1 MSQNKAARGG
11 AAAKGKKSNKPGAD
25 GKREDVLQA
34 VVSRALSRAI
44 AELNMMRLALVA
56 YSRFL
61 SDQVPTILS
70 GEAKRVSLKCLLPL
84 ANTPLIEYTL
94 EFLAMNGVQEVFI
107 YCSAHHEQIERYVHD
122 SRWSPASRSCPFSS
136 LEFIRVADARSIGD
150 FLRDLDKR
158 NIIGGDF
165 VLVHGDLVANISL
178 DGALAAHKA
187 RREANRD
194 SCMTMV
200 LRDGGEGQHNTKTK
214 GITPAFIIDPAAKRC
229 LHFEEIH
236 PLQTDRYVTLD
247 PAVLDSREAEARTDL
262 IDAEIDICTPD
273 VLALWSES
281 FDYELPRANFLYGVL
296 KDWELNGKMIHTEI
310 VNEGYCARAR
320 NLQMYDAISR
330 DVLRGWTYPFTPECN
345 LLKGQTY
352 QLQGDNVYQEDDVE
366 VGSGSQVRDSI
377 LGKET
382 HIGSGSTVRNSVI
395 GRNCNIG
402 KNVRI
407 VDSFIWDDATIGD
420 GAVVERAI
428 VAERAVMGKESFVHE
443 GSLVSYGV
451 RVSDR
456 TDVKP
461 STRLCL
467 LSHTG
472 ELVLPQPEYVGP
484 EGKGA
489 LFQNP
494 EDDEAYLDD
503 PSTLQKSL
511 IYSLDDLDLSDSS
524 ASTLADD
531 DYLSEESGPI
541 SPSASQPTSRSR
553 LSSFAS
559 DDSGAPGF
567 SSFHSDAVHGLLDVL
582 RGISGNFES
591 EKLEFTSL
599 RLANNAS
606 DAAMRKA
613 VATAF
618 VRRAVELM
626 NSESEALEPSK
637 AAKQVLTSREGASN
651 FVSEVGV
658 GDESVPEQIEFA
670 LAVQRACVSSAKVI
684 EVSRAGNLLAA
695 MLQQMY
701 DLDILEED
709 GILGWWGDDRGKD
722 EGLMSGVRDKC
733 QALVEWLENAD
744 EESEEEDEDD
754 DDDE

>member
-1 MSQNKAARGG
+1 MSQSKSARGS
-11 AAAKGKKSNKPGAD
+11 AAGKGKKAGKPSAEE
-25 GKREDVLQA
+25 KREDTLQA
-34 VVSRALSRAI
+34 VLI
-44 AELNMMRLALVA
+44 AD
-56 YSRFL
+56 SFQTRFH
-61 SDQVPTILS
+61 PF
-70 GEAKRVSLKCLLPL
+70 SLEKPRCLLPL

-107 YCSAHHEQIERYVHD
+107 YCGAHHDQIERYIHD
-122 SRWSPASRSCPFSS
+122 SRWSPALRSCPFSS

-165 VLVHGDLVANISL
+165 ILVHGDLVSNILL
-178 DGALAAHKA
+178 DGALAAHRA
-187 RREANRD
+187 RRGANRD

-200 LRDGGEGQHNTKTK
+200 LREAGEGQHNTKTK
-214 GITPAFIIDPAAKRC
+214 GITPAFIVDPKANRC
-229 LHFEEIH
+229 LHYEEIH

-247 PAVLDSREAEARTDL
+247 PTVLESREAEARTDL

-281 FDYELPRANFLYGVL
+281 FDYELPRANFLHGVL

-310 VNEGYCARAR
+310 VSEGYGARVR
-320 NLQMYDAISR
+320 NLQMYDAVSR

-345 LLKGQTY
+345 LVKGQTY

-366 VGSGSQVRDSI
+366 RGSGSQVLDSI

-382 HIGSGSTVRNSVI
+382 HVGAGSTVRNSVI
-395 GRNCNIG
+395 GRNCVIG
-402 KNVRI
+402 KDVRI
-407 VDSFIWDDATIGD
+407 IDSFIWDDATIDD
-420 GAVVERAI
+420 GAVVEHAI
-428 VAERAVMGKESFVHE
+428 IAERVTVGKGAFVHE
-443 GSLVSYGV
+443 GCLVSYGV
-451 RVSDR
+451 RLSDK
-456 TDVKP
+456 TNVQP
-461 STRLCL
+461 ATILSL
-467 LSHTG
+467 LSRTG
-472 ELVLPQPEYVGP
+472 EPVSSQPEFVGP

-489 LFQNP
+489 LFQCS
-494 EDDEAYLDD
+494 EDDETGPYD

-511 IYSLDDLDLSDSS
+511 VYSLEDLDLSDSS
-524 ASTLADD
+524 VSTLEGD
-531 DYLSEESGPI
+531 DYMSDDGTGPI
-541 SPSASQPTSRSR
+541 SPTASHPNSRSR

-559 DDSGAPGF
+559 DDSGAPNF

-582 RGISGNFES
+582 RGTSGNFES

-626 NSESEALEPSK
+626 NSDGDNLEPAR
-637 AAKQVLTSREGASN
+637 AAKQVLTSREGASS

-658 GDESVPEQIEFA
+658 GDESVSEQVEFA
-670 LAVQRACVSSAKVI
+670 IAVQRACANSAKVI
-684 EVSRAGNLLAA
+684 EPAKAGNLLVA

-701 DLDILEED
+701 DLDILEEE
-709 GILGWWGDDRGKD
+709 GILGWWGDDRGKE
-722 EGLMSGVRDKC
+722 EGLMSAIRLKS

-744 EESEEEDEDD
+744 EEESDEDD
-754 DDDE
+754 EDDE